1 MSSKRA
7 DEGPIPAWR
16 SETLPQLRP
25 DELER
30 LVTAF
35 RAARGAYPHGALR
48 AARGERGDGLIRQAE
63 PPPS

>member
-7 DEGPIPAWR
+7 DEASIPAWR

-25 DELER
+25 NDLER

-35 RAARGAYPHGALR
+35 RVARLAF
-48 AARGERGDGLIRQAE
+48 AE
-63 PPPS
+63 PYVRPTEDVVPPAEGA